1 MDLIINIENFED
13 GGAARE
19 MNSPRTLEA
28 CLRSGLDPKELA
40 PQPRSSF
47 LSKTLTKEMVDAK
60 LAMFEKKRRDK
71 INAVKQER
79 NAIIKFALRKDSSPE
94 KGNPEQTG
102 LLQPV
107 KDGTSNM
114 IEMVSFGF
122 LFFFLVLLFGDFVLT
137 VGPISTPPSR
147 ALLGPAGGEAHGGSS
162 CTTREGAK
170 QNN

>member
-1 MDLIINIENFED
+1 VGSRLVDSCDFRWSVSSSLFSHHSGVTTMDLIISIENFED

-40 PQPRSSF
+40 PKSRSSF

-79 NAIIKFALRKDSSPE
+79 NAIIKFALRKDSSQPN
-94 KGNPEQTG
+94 NPEQTG

-107 KDGTSNM
+107 KDGASNM
-114 IEMVSFGF
+114 IEMVSFGC
-122 LFFFLVLLFGDFVLT
+122 
-137 VGPISTPPSR
+137 
-147 ALLGPAGGEAHGGSS
+147 ALLYG
-162 CTTREGAK
+162 
-170 QNN
+170 

>member
-1 MDLIINIENFED
+1 VGDFSRVFGGRFRRRFLPIARGSSMDLIISIENFED

-40 PQPRSSF
+40 PKARSSF

-71 INAVKQER
+71 INEVKQER
-79 NAIIKFALRKDSSPE
+79 NAIIKFALRKDSSQPNSPV

-107 KDGTSNM
+107 KDGASNM
-114 IEMVSFGF
+114 IEMVSFGC
-122 LFFFLVLLFGDFVLT
+122 
-137 VGPISTPPSR
+137 
-147 ALLGPAGGEAHGGSS
+147 ALLSG
-162 CTTREGAK
+162 
-170 QNN
+170 